1 MGRFVLW
8 ARRRGSRRPVALLGL
23 VVAVG
28 ALGWLP
34 ATALADFTASLAL
47 DQSAGTTAGSSP
59 AIGFDATFAST
70 TGDSVKSTAITLP
83 PGLLTNESIAG
94 GACLRSSTPNVACQ
108 VGSGT
113 LGLAGGG
120 SQSLTVDL
128 VKPPNPADI
137 GGLTFV
143 SGTTPLATSDVTLGA
158 TSGATI
164 VSNLAAGIAETNFS
178 FTDLRLPSSCPSPAA
193 TVTMTAVSQAGV
205 SVTATAPLIVTGCSG
220 LRYAPTLAVSEATDS
235 RDHGT
240 TLGLEITQ
248 AANEA
253 ASKTIAIKLPSGL
266 SVDLP
271 ADGRCLTGVGT
282 GCVIGAATATS
293 PLAPTKLNG
302 TVRLAGSPT
311 SPTVTVLFPAPFAIT
326 LVGDVSVSAGT
337 VTINNVP
344 DVPLTDLNLMITGPS
359 GHAAFITSCIPSN
372 STGTFTSQS
381 GVTKTVSAQVRLAHC
396 AASPTASGSAGGLA
410 SGHPRLRITASH
422 GQGAA
427 GIASIA
433 IGLPAGLK
441 FARSAIASS
450 KACVTRHGTRCTK
463 GLGVLSA
470 RAKSVALEGGKLVI
484 TLKKPVASVTV
495 TMSGPVLTE
504 TGSLQSDVKNHKVQ
518 SVTATL
524 KVADAKH
531 TSTLVPLKLTA
542 R

>member
-1 MGRFVLW
+1 
-8 ARRRGSRRPVALLGL
+8 
-23 VVAVG
+23 
-28 ALGWLP
+28 
-34 ATALADFTASLAL
+34 
-47 DQSAGTTAGSSP
+47 
-59 AIGFDATFAST
+59 
-70 TGDSVKSTAITLP
+70 
-83 PGLLTNESIAG
+83 
-94 GACLRSSTPNVACQ
+94 
-108 VGSGT
+108 
-113 LGLAGGG
+113 
-120 SQSLTVDL
+120 
-128 VKPPNPADI
+128 
-137 GGLTFV
+137 
-143 SGTTPLATSDVTLGA
+143 
-158 TSGATI
+158 
-164 VSNLAAGIAETNFS
+164 
-178 FTDLRLPSSCPSPAA
+178 
-193 TVTMTAVSQAGV
+193 MTAVSQAGV

-396 AASPTASGSAGGLA
+396 AASPTASGSASGLA
-410 SGHPRLRITASH
+410 TGHPKLRITASQ
-422 GQGAA
+422 GQGAPN
-427 GIASIA
+427 IAA
-433 IGLPAGLK
+433 LAVGLPAGLN
-441 FARSAIASS
+441 FARPGITTGTTCVKCTTLIKGFGVSGAS
-450 KACVTRHGTRCTK
+450 V
-463 GLGVLSA
+463 
-470 RAKSVALEGGKLVI
+470 KSVALKGGTLVV
-484 TLKKPVASVTV
+484 TLKKAAGRVTV
-495 TMSGPVLTE
+495 NVSGPVLTE
-504 TGSLQSDVKNHKVQ
+504 TGSLQRAVKNHNVKTITV
-518 SVTATL
+518 TL
-524 KVADAKH
+524 KIADAKH
-531 TSTLVPLKLTA
+531 TTTSVPLKLTTH
-542 R
+542 